1 MYITLFGQSINWVAQ
16 VLDLVGAFI
25 LLFAYIQSKKL
36 KFLSISIFAYFFF
49 AAESVVITFSAP
61 DSPRY
66 ADIIISSVAA
76 IRNVI
81 MIFYLKKKNTEMP
94 LWFALVL
101 LGLTWAANIPFFIP
115 GLFIEELKWYF
126 FMPCVFLTIFN
137 LAAIQKNFYILKIA
151 AILLEGS
158 YILYN
163 FITGAYI
170 GAIREIV
177 IVISI
182 IISII
187 SMIIKEKK
195 EKTLLEQKQNNS
207 PNKDI

>member
-16 VLDLVGAFI
+16 VLDLAGAFI
-25 LLFAYIQSKKL
+25 LLFAYIQPKKL

-49 AAESVVITFSAP
+49 VAESAVITFSAP

-126 FMPCVFLTIFN
+126 FMPCIFLTIFN
-137 LAAIQKNFYILKIA
+137 LAAIQKNFYILKVA

-170 GAIREIV
+170 GAIREII

-182 IISII
+182 IVSIVA
-187 SMIIKEKK
+187 MIKK
-195 EKTLLEQKQNNS
+195 ENKENILPQNN
-207 PNKDI
+207 

>member
-16 VLDLVGAFI
+16 VLDLAGAFI

-76 IRNVI
+76 IRNII

-126 FMPCVFLTIFN
+126 FMPCIFLTIFN
-137 LAAIQKNFYILKIA
+137 LAAIQKNFYILKGA

-170 GAIREIV
+170 GAIREII

-182 IISII
+182 IVSII
-187 SMIIKEKK
+187 AMIKKEKK
-195 EKTLLEQKQNNS
+195 ENILPQNN
-207 PNKDI
+207 

>member
-1 MYITLFGQSINWVAQ
+1 
-16 VLDLVGAFI
+16 
-25 LLFAYIQSKKL
+25 
-36 KFLSISIFAYFFF
+36 
-49 AAESVVITFSAP
+49 
-61 DSPRY
+61 
-66 ADIIISSVAA
+66 
-76 IRNVI
+76 
-81 MIFYLKKKNTEMP
+81 
-94 LWFALVL
+94 
-101 LGLTWAANIPFFIP
+101 
-115 GLFIEELKWYF
+115 
-126 FMPCVFLTIFN
+126 MPCVFLTIFN

-187 SMIIKEKK
+187 AMIIKEKK
-195 EKTLLEQKQNNS
+195 EKTLLEQK
-207 PNKDI
+207 

>member
-16 VLDLVGAFI
+16 VLDLAGAFI

-76 IRNVI
+76 IRNII

-126 FMPCVFLTIFN
+126 FMPCIFLTIFN
-137 LAAIQKNFYILKIA
+137 LAAIQKNFYILKGA